1 MSASSNDAFWA
12 TVVRAIDGD
21 SILVRRA
28 ADNALERV
36 RVGGIDV
43 PSRGPDAEAARR
55 LIDAHWRGR
64 RVRVRATADYRV
76 HGELPAIVVDA
87 QGHNLGAELLPYG
100 VRLARFPIAA
110 LPFLPL
116 NPLNPRLGGGGGGG
130 HALARRQGAH
140 RARTERAF
148 GPRFCHAGARRDFA
162 AGAAPEPNRAA

>member
-12 TVVRAIDGD
+12 TVERAIDGD

-116 NPLNPRLGGGGGGG
+116 NPLNPRLGGGGP
-130 HALARRQGAH
+130 HAHARRQGAH